1 MASKDG
7 GFSHM
12 PFEIVLISGENKR
25 NISLHTDLSLKIIS
39 VTLTALISKKKKREI
54 KRERG
59 EKSGTL
65 MQEIKVF

>member
-1 MASKDG
+1 
-7 GFSHM
+7 M

-25 NISLHTDLSLKIIS
+25 NISLHTDLSLKIVS

-65 MQEIKVF
+65 IQEIKVF